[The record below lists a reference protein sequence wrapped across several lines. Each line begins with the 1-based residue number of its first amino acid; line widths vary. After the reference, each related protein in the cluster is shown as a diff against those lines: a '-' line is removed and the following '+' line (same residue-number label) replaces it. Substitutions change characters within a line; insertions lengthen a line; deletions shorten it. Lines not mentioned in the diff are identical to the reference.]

1 MRRSISNWVSAVA
14 AGLVLTLGLTSA
26 CSKSN
31 SKPKDGAAITAK
43 IAGASEANSAL
54 QKKDYDALLTALGT
68 ASAAIASETDQA
80 EFRKLTNE
88 VLDAL
93 RLVRDQ
99 DPKAAE
105 AFQAVRVMVM
115 GR

>member
-1 MRRSISNWVSAVA
+1 MRRLISNWIAAVVA
-14 AGLVLTLGLTSA
+14 SLVLTLFMTSA
-26 CSKSN
+26 CSKSK
-31 SKPKDGAAITAK
+31 SKEGAAITAK

-68 ASAAIASETDQA
+68 ATAAIASEADQA
-80 EFRKLTNE
+80 EYRKLTNE

-105 AFQAVRVMVM
+105 AFQAVRMMVM